1 MFIAIQLM
9 CANLHEEAEISYYA
23 NYYFNHA
30 YLYSL
35 HLQNLVRWKT
45 IMFL

>member
-30 YLYSL
+30 YSL
-35 HLQNLVRWKT
+35 MHLQNLVRWKT